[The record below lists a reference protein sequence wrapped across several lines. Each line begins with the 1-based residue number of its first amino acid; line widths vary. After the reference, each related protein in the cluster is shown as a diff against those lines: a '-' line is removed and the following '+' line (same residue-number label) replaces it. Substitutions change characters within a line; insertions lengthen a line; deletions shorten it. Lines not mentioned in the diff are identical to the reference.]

1 MTNVVIGLA
10 AAIAALREELLL
22 AIEAGDGADMR
33 FRLAPI
39 ELSLQVAVT
48 REGEG
53 KIGWKVL
60 GLGGSYESATTQVL
74 KLQLEPVW
82 LKGDGSYTN
91 DFVIGDQYQ
100 QPASFGPRDQ
110 AGSLR
115 DWSTRRGLRGR
126 LGTLAWH
133 PG

>member
-22 AIEAGDGADMR
+22 AVEAGDDADMR

-82 LKGDGSYTN
+82 LKGDGSYTS

-100 QPASFGPRDQ
+100 QQARFGPRD
-110 AGSLR
+110 
-115 DWSTRRGLRGR
+115 
-126 LGTLAWH
+126 
-133 PG
+133 

>member
-1 MTNVVIGLA
+1 MANVVIGLA
-10 AAIAALREELLL
+10 AAIAALREELV
-22 AIEAGDGADMR
+22 EAVDAGEDADMR

-74 KLQLEPVW
+74 KLRLEPAW
-82 LKGDGSYTN
+82 RNGDGSYTT
-91 DFVIGDQYQ
+91 DFVVSDQTK
-100 QPASFGPRDQ
+100 QPVSFGPR
-110 AGSLR
+110 S
-115 DWSTRRGLRGR
+115 
-126 LGTLAWH
+126 
-133 PG
+133 